1 MTNVRNF
8 TIALFSAT
16 LLSGAALAQ
25 EATPQIPGSETTIEL
40 DRADERDAVAATPGN
55 EAAVAVQSPVNDT
68 IVPGNEAEIEL
79 NRAAE
84 REAVAE
90 GVAGGTVGAADTVSD
105 VLVPG
110 SGATFSPETAP
121 VTQSGEA
128 LQDESTTSAV
138 Q

>member
-25 EATPQIPGSETTIEL
+25 EATPQIPGSEATIEL
-40 DRADERDAVAATPGN
+40 NRAAEREAVAEMPGN
-55 EAAVAVQSPVNDT
+55 ASAPQVNSPINDT

-84 REAVAE
+84 RQAVAE
-90 GVAGGTVGAADTVSD
+90 GVAGGTVAPREATSE

-110 SGATFSPETAP
+110 SGATFSSETAP
-121 VTQSGEA
+121 VTQSGIA
-128 LQDESTTSAV
+128 LQDESSTSAV

>member
-1 MTNVRNF
+1 MKNVRNF
-8 TIALFSAT
+8 TIAVFSAT

-25 EATPQIPGSETTIEL
+25 EQTPQIPGSETTIEL
-40 DRADERDAVAATPGN
+40 DRADERNAVAATTGN
-55 EAAVAVQSPVNDT
+55 EMATTVNSPVNNT

-90 GVAGGTVGAADTVSD
+90 GVAGVTVGAADTVSD

-110 SGATFSPETAP
+110 SGATFSPSTAP
-121 VTQSGEA
+121 VTQSGKA
-128 LQDESTTSAV
+128 LQDESSTTVV

>member
-25 EATPQIPGSETTIEL
+25 DATQIPGSETTIEL
-40 DRADERDAVAATPGN
+40 DRATERNAVAATPGGMS
-55 EAAVAVQSPVNDT
+55 SPEVNSPINDT
-68 IVPGNEAEIEL
+68 IVPGSESELEL
-79 NRAAE
+79 NRADE

-90 GVAGGTVGAADTVSD
+90 GVTGGTIGAPDTVSD

-110 SGATFSPETAP
+110 SGATFSPSTSP
-121 VTQSGEA
+121 VTQSGMA
-128 LQDESTTSAV
+128 LQDESSTSVV